1 MSYKQLEGVWTVN
14 VSVLDAVDV
23 GLQLGEACFGVN
35 RGGLVER
42 ESLDAVVFVPMDWN
56 RTLVLGP
63 KAPSGLSN
71 MRFLLLVQGSAILF
85 VGRIAQHKRCRS

>member
-23 GLQLGEACFGVN
+23 GLQLGEECFGVDC
-35 RGGLVER
+35 GGLVER
-42 ESLDAVVFVPMDWN
+42 ESIDAVVFVPMDWS

-63 KAPSGLSN
+63 KAPAELSN